1 MGLQTPQHTHAQTF
15 LQGLLKGRKYHAARL
30 VLFVLACLL
39 ISVAIFML
47 SFSNPQASR
56 TQQLAANMIQTEAR
70 AEVLLIASYDDADS
84 ATHSGLNVAKEGA
97 EELLWPTRCV
107 LCDVPGTLLCEDCR
121 LEIPYIDALHACP
134 YCGQAYGKLA
144 CVDCNSFMVAHRQ
157 LTPDQRS
164 RTYGDQGLPR
174 EGGVSPRGSEYA
186 TEAQGACMTDG
197 PQRALDKV
205 VSVFSF
211 VDPCR
216 KLITVYKDKKELRLA
231 EVLAE
236 LLANYIDPSWVMPG
250 ETALVAIPA
259 RKQALRE
266 RGFDHMK
273 EVGIRLSKRCGLPL
287 LDILRTVDRSDQRG
301 LSASSRQQNMKG
313 SFAFNPQGLLCTAG
327 VIPERV
333 ILVDDV
339 LTTGATL
346 MAAARVLKEAS
357 IEWVFGL
364 TVARLP

>member
-1 MGLQTPQHTHAQTF
+1 MS
-15 LQGLLKGRKYHAARL
+15 LKGALVARERPALARL
-30 VLFVLACLL
+30 A
-39 ISVAIFML
+39 
-47 SFSNPQASR
+47 
-56 TQQLAANMIQTEAR
+56 
-70 AEVLLIASYDDADS
+70 
-84 ATHSGLNVAKEGA
+84 SGLNVAKEGV

-107 LCDVPGTLLCEDCR
+107 LCDTPGTLLCEECR
-121 LEIPYIDALHACP
+121 LEIPYIDSLHACP
-134 YCGQAYGKLA
+134 HCGQAHGKLA
-144 CVDCNSFMVAHRQ
+144 CIDCNSFMVAHRQ
-157 LTPDQRS
+157 LSPDQRS
-164 RTYGDQGLPR
+164 STHGDQGLLH
-174 EGGVSPRGSEYA
+174 EESVSIGGSECA
-186 TEAQGACMTDG
+186 AEAQGACMADE
-197 PQRALDKV
+197 PQRALDKI

-211 VDPCR
+211 IDPCR

-236 LLANYIDPSWVMPG
+236 MLANYIDPSWVVSG
-250 ETALVAIPA
+250 ETALVVIPA

-273 EVGIRLSKRCGLPL
+273 EVGVRLSERCNLPL

-313 SFAFNPQGLLCTAG
+313 SFAFNPQGLLRAAG
-327 VIPERV
+327 VIPERA

-346 MAAARVLKEAS
+346 VAAASVLKEAG
-357 IEWVFGL
+357 IERVFGL

>member
-1 MGLQTPQHTHAQTF
+1 MS
-15 LQGLLKGRKYHAARL
+15 LKGALVAREHP
-30 VLFVLACLL
+30 LL
-39 ISVAIFML
+39 DRL
-47 SFSNPQASR
+47 ASR
-56 TQQLAANMIQTEAR
+56 LD
-70 AEVLLIASYDDADS
+70 IA
-84 ATHSGLNVAKEGA
+84 KQGA
-97 EELLWPTRCV
+97 EELFWPTRCV
-107 LCDVPGTLLCEDCR
+107 LCDVPGTLLCEECR

-144 CVDCNSFMVAHRQ
+144 CIDCNSFMVAHRQ
-157 LTPDQRS
+157 LAPDQRS
-164 RTYGDQGLPR
+164 STHGDQGLLH
-174 EGGVSPRGSEYA
+174 EGGISFMGSQCA
-186 TEAQGACMTDG
+186 TEAQRARMPDE

-236 LLANYIDPSWVMPG
+236 MLANYVDPSWVVPG
-250 ETALVAIPA
+250 ETALVVVPA

-273 EVGIRLSKRCGLPL
+273 EVGLRLSKRCGLPL

-301 LSASSRQQNMKG
+301 LSASSRQQNMKD
-313 SFAFNPQGLLCTAG
+313 SFAFNPQGLLRTAG

-346 MAAARVLKEAS
+346 MAAANVLKEAG
-357 IEWVFGL
+357 IEQVFGL

>member
-1 MGLQTPQHTHAQTF
+1 MS
-15 LQGLLKGRKYHAARL
+15 LKGALVAREHP
-30 VLFVLACLL
+30 VLDRLA
-39 ISVAIFML
+39 
-47 SFSNPQASR
+47 
-56 TQQLAANMIQTEAR
+56 
-70 AEVLLIASYDDADS
+70 
-84 ATHSGLNVAKEGA
+84 SGLNVAKEGL

-236 LLANYIDPSWVMPG
+236 VLANYIDPSWVMPG
-250 ETALVAIPA
+250 ETSLVAIPA

-287 LDILRTVDRSDQRG
+287 LDILRTVDRCDQRG
-301 LSASSRQQNMKG
+301 LSASSRQQNMKD
-313 SFAFNPQGLLCTAG
+313 SFAFNSQGLLCTAG

-346 MAAARVLKEAS
+346 MAAARVLKEAG
-357 IEWVFGL
+357 IEQVFGL